1 MKVAIKNWQSNLR
14 KAYCNLG
21 SVNSLEQP
29 VHDAPVARDDVAKVL
44 DLERSFESRC
54 KEAAEGSD
62 DGGEKGEEE
71 GVDEEGEEGDRLLH
85 VKQSPPCGQ
94 CLNRFEGFQHENIS
108 TDEGTV
114 MVRTC
119 GRVYSCC
126 RKRADGSQDIVILS
140 SSPENSYHARHHNCL
155 LLADQS

>member
-71 GVDEEGEEGDRLLH
+71 GVEEEGEEGDRLLH
-85 VKQSPPCGQ
+85 VKQPPPCGQ
-94 CLNRFEGFQHENIS
+94 CLTRFEGFQDENIS
-108 TDEGTV
+108 TDEVT
-114 MVRTC
+114 TC

-140 SSPENSYHARHHNCL
+140 SSPDNSYHARHHHNHNHYPW
-155 LLADQS
+155 ADQS

>member
-1 MKVAIKNWQSNLR
+1 VDVDIGEGGHQELAVES
-14 KAYCNLG
+14 
-21 SVNSLEQP
+21 

-94 CLNRFEGFQHENIS
+94 CLWKG
-108 TDEGTV
+108 V
-114 MVRTC
+114 
-119 GRVYSCC
+119 
-126 RKRADGSQDIVILS
+126 
-140 SSPENSYHARHHNCL
+140 L
-155 LLADQS
+155 LLSEES